1 MIKYI
6 EVCLFK
12 VMDEI
17 NAGTK
22 VYMLDKAANTT
33 KLVNSLPFE
42 QAIKTLEDN
51 GDRFYFWKAELVDQE
66 EPQAT
71 TSGEDEA

>member
-1 MIKYI
+1 MIKYTEI
-6 EVCLFK
+6 YPFK

-17 NAGTK
+17 KAGTK

-66 EPQAT
+66 EPQTT
-71 TSGEDEA
+71 TSGEDET